1 MNVLKFKKGDIVTLT
16 ALYDVDDYPQM
27 KLEMDEDDANI
38 YAELKR
44 SKDRERWVQFIQYKG
59 NKRYQY
65 ISCRL
70 DYDFPT
76 QLYTIKDIKIESK
89 NYPLTTGWGAS
100 SGLYLVESFKKHH
113 PFVNWD
119 KLPWGDMK

>member
-1 MNVLKFKKGDIVTLT
+1 MNVLNFNKGDIVTLT
-16 ALYDVDDYPQM
+16 ALYDSGGHPIM
-27 KLEMDEDDANI
+27 KVEMDEDDANI

-44 SKDRERWVQFIQYKG
+44 TKERERWVLFIQYKG

-70 DYDFPT
+70 DFDFPT
-76 QLYTIKDIKIESK
+76 QSYTIKDIKIESR

-100 SGLYLVESFKKHH
+100 SGLYLVELFKNNL
-113 PFVNWD
+113 PFINWD
-119 KLPWGDMK
+119 KLPWGDVK